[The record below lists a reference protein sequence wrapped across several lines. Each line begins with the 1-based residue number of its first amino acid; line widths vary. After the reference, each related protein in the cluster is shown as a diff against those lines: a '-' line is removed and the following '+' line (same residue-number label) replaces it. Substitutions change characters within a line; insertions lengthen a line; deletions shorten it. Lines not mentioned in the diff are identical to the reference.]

1 MSAVLV
7 EFPIGQRLQQDM
19 QRIFGEPASVTGLR
33 DERIKREREASERK
47 HRERYGDDFTPPE
60 AA

>member
-1 MSAVLV
+1 MSAVLQ
-7 EFPIGQRLQQDM
+7 FPIGQRLQSDM

-47 HRERYGDDFTPPE
+47 HRERYGVDPDPKD

>member
-1 MSAVLV
+1 MSAVLD
-7 EFPIGQRLQQDM
+7 FPIGQRLQSDM

-47 HRERYGDDFTPPE
+47 FRERYGDDFTPPE